1 MGCQGGGFNAVGR
14 AGFTKLKS
22 KTKPNPPFLFLVF
35 MTKYFCLVAH
45 FERV

>member
-1 MGCQGGGFNAVGR
+1 MGCQGGGLNALGR
-14 AGFTKLKS
+14 TGFTKLKS